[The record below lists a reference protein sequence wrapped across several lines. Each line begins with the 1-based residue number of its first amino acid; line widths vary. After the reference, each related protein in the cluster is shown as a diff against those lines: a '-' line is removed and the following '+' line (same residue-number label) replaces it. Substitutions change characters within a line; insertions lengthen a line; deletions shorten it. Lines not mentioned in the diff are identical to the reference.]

1 MLSSLKKKNP
11 LHFFSISCP
20 IILHKELGMKSRT
33 MQLGET
39 PIPQEAQRV
48 LSQIATRKTRYKRNM
63 LIAFAVLAC
72 LMAGTLIVLGLD
84 FKFMLKWL
92 PFVLAG
98 SGYTF
103 LVAFLAI
110 SLACFLSIVGALGRL
125 SKNPILNSIATSYV
139 SIIRGTP
146 LLVQVYMWYLALP
159 QIGKALEELGLTG
172 VQALFTLPAVPAGIL
187 ALGVCYGAYMTE
199 TVRAGIQSIRIGQ
212 TEAAKALGMT
222 NAQTMKRIIFPQAL
236 RIIIPPVSNE
246 FIAMI
251 KDSSLVSLMGV
262 WELSYRAIKVGRR
275 HFQSLEMLIMV
286 AFIYWVMCVLLQFA
300 QEKIEKHMARGD
312 RRI

>member
-1 MLSSLKKKNP
+1 MSGIPSEALS
-11 LHFFSISCP
+11 
-20 IILHKELGMKSRT
+20 
-33 MQLGET
+33 
-39 PIPQEAQRV
+39 V
-48 LSQIATRKTRYKRNM
+48 LNQIDKRNAVYRRN
-63 LIAFAVLAC
+63 LTIAF
-72 LMAGTLIVLGLD
+72 IVLGILLVATLNVIKLD

-98 SGYTF
+98 SGFT
-103 LVAFLAI
+103 LVVAFLAI
-110 SLACFLSIVGALGRL
+110 SLACVLAVLGALGRM

-139 SIIRGTP
+139 SLIRGTP

-159 QIGKALEELGLTG
+159 QVGKALEELGIPG
-172 VQALFTLPAVPAGIL
+172 IQSLFTLPAVPAGVL

-199 TVRAGIQSIRIGQ
+199 TVRAGIQSIKLGQ

-222 NAQTMKRIIFPQAL
+222 EGQTMKRVIFPQAL
-236 RIIIPPVSNE
+236 RVIIPPVSNE

-275 HFQSLEMLIMV
+275 HFQSLEMLVM
-286 AFIYWVMCVLLQFA
+286 AALIYWAMCILLQYV
-300 QEKIEKHMARGD
+300 QERIEAHMARGD
-312 RRI
+312 RRT

>member
-1 MLSSLKKKNP
+1 MKNMTMHPEETGIPPEAEHILQKIDQKKLN
-11 LHFFSISCP
+11 
-20 IILHKELGMKSRT
+20 
-33 MQLGET
+33 
-39 PIPQEAQRV
+39 
-48 LSQIATRKTRYKRNM
+48 YKKQM
-63 LIAFAVLAC
+63 SIAFAVLIVFVIAF
-72 LMAGTLIVLGLD
+72 LIVLGLD
-84 FKFMLKWL
+84 FKFMAKWL

-110 SLACFLSIVGALGRL
+110 SLACFLAVVGALGRL
-125 SKNPILNSIATSYV
+125 SKNPVFNSIATSYV

-159 QIGKALEELGLTG
+159 QVGKALEEFGIPG
-172 VQALFTLPAVPAGIL
+172 VQRLFTLPAVPAGIL

-199 TVRAGIQSIRIGQ
+199 TVRAGIQSITIGQ

-222 NAQTMKRIIFPQAL
+222 SAQTMKRIIFPQAL
-236 RIIIPPVSNE
+236 RVIIPPVSNE

-286 AFIYWVMCVLLQFA
+286 ALIYWLMCSLLQFA
-300 QEKIEKHMARGD
+300 QEKIEKRLARGD
-312 RRI
+312 RRVS